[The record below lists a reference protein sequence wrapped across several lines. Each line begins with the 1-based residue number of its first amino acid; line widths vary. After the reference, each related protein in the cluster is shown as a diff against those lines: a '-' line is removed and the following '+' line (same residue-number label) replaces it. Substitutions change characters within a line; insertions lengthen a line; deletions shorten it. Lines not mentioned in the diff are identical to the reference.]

1 MFTFRGPF
9 LCFSLKRFGA
19 ALLLC
24 APLCAAVTLRAQQ
37 PAGAGTKT
45 LPDSPQPQAEQQEPA
60 GGAGKVVGYITKRSL
75 FFPDIAVKPGP
86 MSVWEKFE
94 LFGNEAISPERLLTA
109 AVSAGFGQARD
120 TDHDYGQGM
129 EGYGKRFG
137 AAMGRGASNS
147 FFGTFVL
154 ASVLHQD
161 PRFFPQVRPTLWGS
175 VKYSATRLVVTRNDS
190 GNEVFNISGIVGPL
204 AGEALA
210 NTYLPVREQT
220 GAKTME
226 RYGSDMAWR
235 FAGNMFK
242 NYWPT
247 LFKNLGLQKLKVVP
261 TPSQQQSY

>member
-1 MFTFRGPF
+1 MFNVCRQFLHLPF
-9 LCFSLKRFGA
+9 KKFGA
-19 ALLLC
+19 VALCL
-24 APLCAAVTLRAQQ
+24 PLCAAATLRAQQ

-45 LPDSPQPQAEQQEPA
+45 LPDSPQPQAEHEEPS
-60 GGAGKVVGYITKRSL
+60 GAGKVVGYVTKRSL

-86 MSVWEKFE
+86 MSVGEKFK
-94 LFGNEAISPERLLTA
+94 LFANEAISPATLVTSA
-109 AVSAGFGQARD
+109 ASAGFGQARD

-137 AAMGRGASNS
+137 ASMARGASNS

-154 ASVLHQD
+154 ASALHQD
-161 PRFFPQVRPTLWGS
+161 PRFFPQLHPTLWGS
-175 VKYSATRLVVTRNDS
+175 VKYSAYRIVMTRNDS
-190 GNEVFNISGIVGPL
+190 GNRVFNVSQLVGTL
-204 AGEALA
+204 GGETLA

-226 RYGSDMAWR
+226 RFGSDLAWR

-261 TPSQQQSY
+261 APSQQRAY